1 MDFIFKRRST
11 RNFNDIEISI
21 SQVEHLIKAGMQAP
35 SACNSQ
41 PWEFLIVEDEKDKK
55 AISEMSPYAKSA
67 ANANKIIIT
76 MANLDI
82 LEKTKTVDWLSQDM
96 SACTENIL
104 LQATIEGIGA
114 VWLGFYPDN
123 ERIEKIRDYFEIPE
137 NIIPF
142 SVIPLGFPKQ
152 ELPSRKNFKPE
163 KIHLGKY

>member
-1 MDFIFKRRST
+1 MDFIFKRRSVREFT
-11 RNFNDIEISI
+11 DMEIPI

-41 PWEFLIVEDEKDKK
+41 PWEFLIVENEKDKK
-55 AISEMSPYAKSA
+55 AISEMSPYAKPA

-76 MANLDI
+76 MANLDT
-82 LEKTKTVDWLSQDM
+82 LEKTRTLDWFSQDM

-114 VWLGFYPDN
+114 VWLGFYPDT
-123 ERIEKIRDYFEIPE
+123 ERIEKIRNYFEIPE

-142 SVIPLGFPKQ
+142 SVIPLGFPKKEHQ
-152 ELPSRKNFKPE
+152 PRKNFRAE
-163 KIHLGKY
+163 KIHIGKY